1 MHGAFRPCAVVE
13 IPKERIDVI
22 FAYGEAT
29 TVNNTDIL
37 LGDKLLVGTS
47 SGTLRIYQ
55 VQEPNGTKLP
65 FAKEKERTDM

>member
-29 TVNNTDIL
+29 TVKNTD
-37 LGDKLLVGTS
+37 V
-47 SGTLRIYQ
+47 
-55 VQEPNGTKLP
+55 
-65 FAKEKERTDM
+65 